1 MNGGRSRRDR
11 GAARA
16 LEATMGRTLALLLAA
31 LALVAGGC
39 RQRDAL
45 WFDGDFA
52 AATTLAKQSDAAV
65 MLVFETEWCIWC
77 DRLERETLA
86 DPGVRGALAGVLAL
100 KLDAEGDGEQL
111 AARYG
116 VDSYP
121 TIVFVNGNG
130 EESDRIPGYL
140 PPGDF
145 IAESQRILGNG
156 AAAASRLDPSA
167 GVDGAT
173 DQKRVDV
180 GHSSS
185 AAR

>member
-1 MNGGRSRRDR
+1 
-11 GAARA
+11 
-16 LEATMGRTLALLLAA
+16 MGRTLALLLAA
-31 LALVAGGC
+31 LALVAAGC
-39 RQRDAL
+39 RQHEGL

-52 AATTLAKQSDAAV
+52 AATTAARQSDAAV

-121 TIVFVNGNG
+121 TIVFVNGDG

-145 IAESQRILGNG
+145 IAESRRILARG
-156 AAAASRLDPSA
+156 AATAGRPGPAAGA
-167 GVDGAT
+167 GIAT
-173 DQKRVDV
+173 DPQRAAVS
-180 GHSSS
+180 HAS
-185 AAR
+185 AAAR

>member
-1 MNGGRSRRDR
+1 
-11 GAARA
+11 
-16 LEATMGRTLALLLAA
+16 MGRTLALLLAA
-31 LALVAGGC
+31 LTLVAAGC
-39 RQRDAL
+39 RQRDGI

-52 AATTLAKQSDAAV
+52 AATTLARQSGGAV
-65 MLVFETEWCIWC
+65 MLVFETDWCIWC

-86 DPGVRGALAGVLAL
+86 DPGVRGALAGVVAL

-121 TIVFVNGNG
+121 TIVFVNGSG

-145 IAESQRILGNG
+145 VAESRRILGKG
-156 AAAASRLDPSA
+156 AAAASRLDPAA

-173 DQKRVDV
+173 DQQRIDV
-180 GHSSS
+180 GHAAS